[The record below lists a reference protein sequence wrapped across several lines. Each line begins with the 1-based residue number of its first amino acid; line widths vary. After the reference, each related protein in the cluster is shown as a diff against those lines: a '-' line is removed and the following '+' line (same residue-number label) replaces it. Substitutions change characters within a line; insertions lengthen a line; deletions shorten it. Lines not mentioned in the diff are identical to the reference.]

1 MNILYLLSG
10 TSIFIITTVDI
21 IKTTLSTKGGGVITK
36 RISRAVWKLFFSMSG
51 QNGKSTALEFAG
63 PAVLIMVLLVWI
75 IGLWAGFFLLLLS
88 DGDSIINSTT
98 RENAMALEKLYYAGF
113 TLSTLGV
120 GDFVASSNSWRIL
133 TSSMAF
139 TGLVFIT
146 TSITYFLPVLSAVN
160 LQSNLSLY
168 ISSMG
173 RTPQEMMIKSWNGG
187 NFSSFFDC
195 VPNMCQM
202 LIKHTLNHHSYP
214 IIHYFHNK
222 EPKQAIIVQVVM
234 LEEVYYL
241 LRQVVSTEVALDE
254 VKMTMLRT
262 ALDTYFSLVKKNFIQ
277 EETSQKYP
285 PSPELAPLLQS
296 GIPVKQEASINQGNG
311 QQQQDNRNILT
322 ALLGSDGWSW
332 QEVYPTKDIVG

>member
-1 MNILYLLSG
+1 MDIFYLLAG
-10 TSIFIITTVDI
+10 ILVFAITTADI

-36 RISRAVWKLFFSMSG
+36 RTSKAVWKLFFSLSG
-51 QNGKSTALEFAG
+51 REGKSSFLEYAG
-63 PAVLIMVLLVWI
+63 TAVLVVVLLVWI
-75 IGLWAGFFLLLLS
+75 IGLWSGLFLLLLS
-88 DGDSIINSTT
+88 DGDSIISSTT
-98 RENAMALEKLYYAGF
+98 RESAMALEKLYYAGF
-113 TLSTLGV
+113 TLSTLGM
-120 GDFVASSNSWRIL
+120 GDFVASSSSWRIL

-139 TGLVFIT
+139 MGLVFIT

-173 RTPQEMMIKSWNGG
+173 RTPQEIVIKSWNGE

-195 VPNMCQM
+195 VPNIFQM

-214 IIHYFHNK
+214 VIHYFHNK
-222 EPKQAIIVQVVM
+222 EPKQAIIVQVVV

-241 LRQVVSTEVALDE
+241 LRQVVSTEVKLDE

-262 ALDTYFSLVKKNFIQ
+262 ALDTYFSVVKSNFIK
-277 EETSQKYP
+277 EDTSQNNP
-285 PSPELAPLLQS
+285 PSPQLAPLLQS
-296 GIPVKQEASINQGNG
+296 GIPVKQEASRSQGNS
-311 QQQQDNRNILT
+311 QQQPDNRSILT

-332 QEVYPTKDIVG
+332 QEVYPTKDFVG

>member
-1 MNILYLLSG
+1 MDVFYLPAGIL
-10 TSIFIITTVDI
+10 IFTITIVDI

-36 RISRAVWKLFFSMSG
+36 RTSKAVWKLFFSLSG
-51 QNGKSTALEFAG
+51 KEGKSSFLEYAG
-63 PAVLIMVLLVWI
+63 TAVLVVVLLVWI
-75 IGLWAGFFLLLLS
+75 IGLWSSLFLLLLS
-88 DGDSIINSTT
+88 DGDSIISSTT
-98 RENAMALEKLYYAGF
+98 RESATALEKLYYAGF

-120 GDFVASSNSWRIL
+120 GDFVASSSSWRIL

-139 TGLVFIT
+139 AGLVFIT

-160 LQSNLSLY
+160 LQSKLSLY

-173 RTPQEMMIKSWNGG
+173 GTPQEMVAKGWNGE

-214 IIHYFHNK
+214 VIHYFHNK
-222 EPKQAIIVQVVM
+222 EPKQAIIVQVVV

-241 LRQVVSTEVALDE
+241 LRQVVSTEVILDE

-262 ALDTYFSLVKKNFIQ
+262 ALDTYFSLVKENFIK
-277 EETSQKYP
+277 EESSHKSP
-285 PSPELAPLLQS
+285 PAPELAPLLHS
-296 GIPVKQEASINQGNG
+296 GIPVKQEASINQGNS
-311 QQQQDNRNILT
+311 QQQPDSRNILT
-322 ALLGSDGWSW
+322 ALLGSDGWTW
-332 QEVYPTKDIVG
+332 QEVYPTKDIIG